1 MMALGSK
8 GANHCWN
15 MQAFCSYTTKTYFYS
30 AARCA
35 QSNLAGVHK
44 AANAVQNRYCAGCEK
59 ATDDLATIGKMSCA
73 YRQKVLRL

>member
-44 AANAVQNRYCAGCEK
+44 AANAVQ
-59 ATDDLATIGKMSCA
+59 IGIA
-73 YRQKVLRL
+73 QGARRLLTTFAIKIQ

>member
-35 QSNLAGVHK
+35 QSNLAEGSQGRK
-44 AANAVQNRYCAGCEK
+44 RSADRYCAGCEK